1 MLEPQIARAQLGV
14 SVTNEEEM
22 KLDIKAQ
29 TAQALIESKRIV
41 LVKDDATRLPISVCN
56 RLVATSHTFG
66 NIMQWLPCEH
76 GDRRR
81 RAGYGAA
88 MALFKA
94 TDATLG
100 NMASL
105 ATN

>member
-41 LVKDDATRLPISVCN
+41 KDDATRLPISVCN
-56 RLVATSHTFG
+56 RLVATSQTFG